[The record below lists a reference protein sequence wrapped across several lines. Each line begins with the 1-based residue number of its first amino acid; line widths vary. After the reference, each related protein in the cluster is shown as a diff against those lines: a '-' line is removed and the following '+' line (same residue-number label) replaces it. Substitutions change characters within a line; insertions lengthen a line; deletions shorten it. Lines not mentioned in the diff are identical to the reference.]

1 MSEMRLDKKK
11 NGSLEKA
18 KRDGE
23 GERQEEGRGRGR
35 EREENRAGDR
45 WRQGRRT
52 ADS

>member
-1 MSEMRLDKKK
+1 MRLDKK

-23 GERQEEGRGRGR
+23 RKRQEEGRGRGR

-52 ADS
+52 AAS